1 MASMFILRSLL
12 TLLGRVIVRHLNL
25 RLTPFSDFLDVT
37 ESGLPSSV
45 GKQRPPELQ
54 PDVAD
59 LRPPR
64 QRGNCGELTF
74 IKSFHSEEHFIQ
86 IGSSSPHSG
95 PVRLAVR

>member
-1 MASMFILRSLL
+1 MASMFILRSSL
-12 TLLGRVIVRHLNL
+12 TLLGRVIVWHLNL
-25 RLTPFSDFLDVT
+25 GLTPFSDFLDVT

-45 GKQRPPELQ
+45 GTQRPPELQ
-54 PDVAD
+54 PDFAD

-64 QRGNCGELTF
+64 ERGNCGELTF
-74 IKSFHSEEHFIQ
+74 KRFHSEEHFIQ